1 MVTND
6 MIFWFKSKSGDI
18 FYFGNRFMPIRVT
31 ENTTLAEIEEK
42 AKRYSSRSIN
52 RMFNLVHKKYFNKID
67 FVNASSLSLYIK
79 KYNTFERLGVKYVIF
94 NSQFF
99 NKKKNKGRE

>member
-6 MIFWFKSKSGDI
+6 MIFWFKNKSGNI
-18 FYFGNRFMPIRVT
+18 FYLGNGFRPIRVT

-52 RMFNLVHKKYFNKID
+52 RMFNLLHKKYFNDID
-67 FVNASSLSLYIK
+67 FINASSLSLHIK
-79 KYNTFERLGVKYVIF
+79 KLNAFERLGIKYVIF
-94 NSQFF
+94 Y
-99 NKKKNKGRE
+99 